1 MTLSAALSPE
11 AFRLRD
17 GSVPVVAFAG
27 GGGKTTALFALA
39 GELAGSGERVLVTT
53 TTHIRD
59 PRAEGRFLDAFLEVP
74 ELARGRCPRGAPL
87 PDALRGFRRAAPGS
101 VTVLCPGV
109 KDGKLLGVDP
119 ESFSALARSGLWGA
133 VLVEADGSKGRAIK
147 APAAHEPVWPL
158 GATVAIGMVGL
169 DCLGRPLDGGIAHRP
184 ELLGAV
190 AGLEA
195 GEPITETAVLRLALH
210 PDGLFKSAPESALR
224 VLALNKADEAW
235 KLEPEALARRFAEGL
250 SRSAGLGPRARIDL
264 VLVCALAEAE
274 PGRRVLAARAVS
286 SLRGLGVYWP

>member
-39 GELAGSGERVLVTT
+39 AELAGSGERVLVTT
-53 TTHIRD
+53 TAHIRD
-59 PRAEGRFLDAFLEVP
+59 PRAEGRSLDAFLEVP
-74 ELARGRCPRGAPL
+74 ELAGKIGQSGASL

-101 VTVLCPGV
+101 VTALCSGV
-109 KDGKLLGVDP
+109 EGGKLLGLYP
-119 ESFSALARSGLWGA
+119 ESFPALARSGLWGA
-133 VLVEADGSKGRAIK
+133 ILVEADGSKGRPIK
-147 APAAHEPVWPL
+147 APAAHEPAWPL
-158 GATVAIGMVGL
+158 GATAAIGMVGL
-169 DCLGRPLDGGIAHRP
+169 DCVGRPLDGGIAHRP
-184 ELLGAV
+184 ELLGV
-190 AGLEA
+190 VVGLKA

-224 VLALNKADEAW
+224 VLALNKADRAR
-235 KLEPEALARRFAEGL
+235 KVEPEALADRFAEGIA
-250 SRSAGLGPRARIDL
+250 RSAGREIRVRIDL
-264 VLVCALAEAE
+264 VLVCALAESE

-286 SLRGLGVYWP
+286 S